1 MYKIPAAEI
10 GIRGGDL
17 FTLPMSIFTDLCYN
31 SDVQIEKQA
40 KKPCIIVL
48 SRKVSV
54 MQIGTFVHYSTKGIC
69 QVREIE
75 TMKFSSETKD
85 YYVLV
90 PVFDRNSKYYVPSG
104 SKFAQPL
111 PRQWWRN

>member
-31 SDVQIEKQA
+31 RDVQIEKQA
-40 KKPCIIVL
+40 KKQCVIVL

-54 MQIGTFVHYSTKGIC
+54 MQIGTFVH
-69 QVREIE
+69 
-75 TMKFSSETKD
+75 
-85 YYVLV
+85 
-90 PVFDRNSKYYVPSG
+90 
-104 SKFAQPL
+104 
-111 PRQWWRN
+111 